1 MHLPTI
7 SASAALTITPA
18 PPPPLPSLPSLDALP
33 ALPAGLTGGVATSLS
48 TAAAAMSAGL
58 AALLPPL
65 AVLTILSATRLIL
78 TTLRRGGNGGG
89 RAGTAGGGGA
99 GGSAGGRSSSPS
111 LAQRLA
117 YARTAAR
124 LMRVDREFTP
134 ADYEALLELDAF
146 GGAVPRGASK
156 EVVESLPVKVLGD
169 DEEEPSAAAT
179 DRESGGSSSSSS
191 PASAGGGSSGS
202 SSRRPLGGEVCTV
215 CLDVM
220 SRGDRVMVLGCGHG
234 MHRSCGARW
243 LDVRAVCPVCKGGV
257 GDSSRKCD

>member
-1 MHLPTI
+1 
-7 SASAALTITPA
+7 
-18 PPPPLPSLPSLDALP
+18 
-33 ALPAGLTGGVATSLS
+33 
-48 TAAAAMSAGL
+48 MSAGL

-78 TTLRRGGNGGG
+78 TTLRRGGSGGG
-89 RAGTAGGGGA
+89 RAG
-99 GGSAGGRSSSPS
+99 SAGGRGGDGGGGGGGRGATAPT

-146 GGAVPRGASK
+146 GGAVPQGATK
-156 EVVESLPVKVLGD
+156 EVVESLPVKVLGE
-169 DEEEPSAAAT
+169 DEEGPAAAVT
-179 DRESGGSSSSSS
+179 DRDSGGGSSSSS
-191 PASAGGGSSGS
+191 PASSGGGSSAGG

-220 SRGDRVMVLGCGHG
+220 SRGDRVMVLDCGHG

-257 GDSSRKCD
+257 GNNSRKRD

>member
-1 MHLPTI
+1 MHFSAL

-18 PPPPLPSLPSLDALP
+18 PPPPIPSLPSLDALP
-33 ALPAGLTGGVATSLS
+33 PLTTGLPGGVATSLS

-78 TTLRRGGNGGG
+78 TTLRRGSNGGG
-89 RAGTAGGGGA
+89 RAGSAGGGA
-99 GGSAGGRSSSPS
+99 GAGSGGGGGGRGSSTPS

-146 GGAVPRGASK
+146 GGAVPRGATK

-169 DEEEPSAAAT
+169 DEEGPPAGGAPDA
-179 DRESGGSSSSSS
+179 DSGGSSSSST
-191 PASAGGGSSGS
+191 PAAAGG
-202 SSRRPLGGEVCTV
+202 SRRPLGGEVCTV

-220 SRGDRVMVLGCGHG
+220 GRGDRVMVLGCGHG
-234 MHRSCGARW
+234 MHRACGARW